1 MSKVDRLTKEQ
12 RHKNMKNIRS
22 KDTSIELKLR
32 KELWRRGY
40 RYRKNYTELP
50 GKPDIVLTKYKIAI
64 FCDSEFF
71 HGKDWEVLKPQLE
84 KGKNADFWIEK
95 ISKNQQ
101 HDDDINKQLQFLGWT
116 VIRFW
121 GKDIMKK
128 TDECIQ
134 VIEENIFELESDAV
148 QCYTA
153 RFKDNERLASF
164 RSPHNSP
171 NNILHFHNVYSDKL
185 SKYFANLGRNVIV
198 INMIGT
204 DVQARASGMDED
216 TDFVYTTNQPD
227 LAELARKAYT
237 NYPTIINLLVALSK
251 LAQIDFI
258 INSAL
263 TLIMLIYL
271 VLYIWNFCFKVP
283 KHLSTTKRF
292 LAISLL
298 NNFGF
303 AVKGLPRLAL
313 CIRPSFMYRLF
324 KYSRFFKLS

>member
-1 MSKVDRLTKEQ
+1 MDRLTKEQ

-84 KGKNADFWIEK
+84 KGKNADFWIKK

-128 TDECIQ
+128 TDECMQ
-134 VIEENIFELESDAV
+134 VIEENIFE
-148 QCYTA
+148 Q
-153 RFKDNERLASF
+153 
-164 RSPHNSP
+164 
-171 NNILHFHNVYSDKL
+171 
-185 SKYFANLGRNVIV
+185 KYNDYEIE
-198 INMIGT
+198 T
-204 DVQARASGMDED
+204 E
-216 TDFVYTTNQPD
+216 
-227 LAELARKAYT
+227 E
-237 NYPTIINLLVALSK
+237 
-251 LAQIDFI
+251 
-258 INSAL
+258 
-263 TLIMLIYL
+263 
-271 VLYIWNFCFKVP
+271 
-283 KHLSTTKRF
+283 
-292 LAISLL
+292 ISH
-298 NNFGF
+298 
-303 AVKGLPRLAL
+303 V
-313 CIRPSFMYRLF
+313 
-324 KYSRFFKLS
+324 

>member
-1 MSKVDRLTKEQ
+1 MDRLTKEQ
-12 RHKNMKNIRS
+12 RHKNMENIRT

-134 VIEENIFELESDAV
+134 VIEENIFE
-148 QCYTA
+148 Q
-153 RFKDNERLASF
+153 
-164 RSPHNSP
+164 
-171 NNILHFHNVYSDKL
+171 
-185 SKYFANLGRNVIV
+185 KYNDYDIE
-198 INMIGT
+198 T
-204 DVQARASGMDED
+204 E
-216 TDFVYTTNQPD
+216 
-227 LAELARKAYT
+227 E
-237 NYPTIINLLVALSK
+237 
-251 LAQIDFI
+251 
-258 INSAL
+258 
-263 TLIMLIYL
+263 
-271 VLYIWNFCFKVP
+271 
-283 KHLSTTKRF
+283 
-292 LAISLL
+292 ISH
-298 NNFGF
+298 
-303 AVKGLPRLAL
+303 V
-313 CIRPSFMYRLF
+313 
-324 KYSRFFKLS
+324 